1 MIVSI
6 EQLQPLLRDLDVGE
20 AIAIAEM
27 EGGSSPVFRIELA
40 SGERLVLKTY
50 TDLRAKTPGKEA
62 FAARQ
67 LRDLGVPVTRYLML
81 DETQTR
87 LPFRFA
93 LTNHLPGVTAGS
105 LKDHP
110 GIAAVLDAGR
120 IANRNWLA
128 MPLVAGAALTRY
140 TERSR
145 LLPEPLV
152 LRLVASVARALA
164 HAHAQGVVHR
174 DLKPSNVMVD
184 LTAAHA
190 TVLDFGVARIDQ
202 RLTTRTGLTLG
213 TPSYMAPELLS
224 GQAASPASDT
234 YALGVMMFEMLCA
247 ERPHQA
253 SSLGQLLRA
262 IASEPAVDIRTRRAD
277 LPETVAEAVNSMVNA
292 QPTRRPHDLQALAV
306 RLDQL
311 AAELEP
317 HELREGR

>member
-1 MIVSI
+1 MQPTVIASRYRL
-6 EQLQPLLRDLDVGE
+6 EQLIGRG
-20 AIAIAEM
+20 ASAE
-27 EGGSSPVFRIELA
+27 VFRA
-40 SGERLVLKTY
+40 
-50 TDLRAKTPGKEA
+50 TDLHTQHAVAIKLMAGSTDQLTDAAGDNTRELD
-62 FAARQ
+62 AAR
-67 LRDLGVPVTRYLML
+67 
-81 DETQTR
+81 R
-87 LPFRFA
+87 L
-93 LTNHLPGVTAGS
+93 S
-105 LKDHP
+105 HP

-120 IANRNWLA
+120 SGHRNWLV

-247 ERPHQA
+247 QRPHQA

-277 LPETVAEAVNSMVNA
+277 LPEAVAATANAMIGA

-317 HELREGR
+317 REPREGR